1 MLRIQALPA
10 EPFAALFALD
20 DAALH
25 ARAARH
31 VVVHA
36 CPGFSCR
43 ISLQDA
49 LPGETVVLLHHLDH
63 DVDSPY
69 RASGP
74 VFVQHDAAGAEP
86 EVDVVPQLFRNR
98 LLSVRGY
105 DADGRNLRGADVV
118 SGTELESAL
127 HNLFEDPHIAYLHL
141 QHARAGCHA
150 ALVTRS

>member
-1 MLRIQALPA
+1 MFRIQALPA
-10 EPFAALFALD
+10 EPFAALFALG

-25 ARAARH
+25 ARGARH
-31 VVVHA
+31 VMVYA
-36 CPGFSCR
+36 CPGLPCR
-43 ISLQDA
+43 VSLHDA
-49 LPGETVVLLHHLDH
+49 LPGETVVLLHHLHH

-74 VFVQHDAAGAEP
+74 VFVRQDAARAEP

-105 DADGRNLRGADVV
+105 DADGRNLRVADVV
-118 SGTELESAL
+118 SGTELESAI

>member
-1 MLRIQALPA
+1 MFRIQALPA

-25 ARAARH
+25 ARGARH
-31 VVVHA
+31 VVVDA
-36 CPGFSCR
+36 CPGFPCR
-43 ISLQDA
+43 VSLQDA

-74 VFVQHDAAGAEP
+74 VFVRHDAARAEP

-118 SGTELESAL
+118 SGTELESAI
-127 HNLFEDPHIAYLHL
+127 HNLFEDPQIAYLHL

-150 ALVTRS
+150 ALATRS